1 MANWHFASRTK
12 RTSPAAPCHTVNA
25 LGNER
30 TEDHFDLC
38 EFWLLVPSPMLYG
51 AGMAHEE
58 LLAQYARVAEGFTN
72 VLNTIPADKWSA
84 SSPCEGWT
92 VRDVAAHAI
101 GAQNRWAR
109 GAEATNLADDADP
122 VAEWAN
128 VLAAVND
135 KVATP
140 GALDAMT
147 EGPMGPM
154 PAVQMLGMF
163 MLTDLL
169 THSWD
174 IAKGAGIPVTL
185 DAEVVAQATAR
196 LLPMDAMIRRPGAFG
211 PKVEAPEGADAQ
223 TALMAFLGRQVV

>member
-1 MANWHFASRTK
+1 
-12 RTSPAAPCHTVNA
+12 
-25 LGNER
+25 
-30 TEDHFDLC
+30 
-38 EFWLLVPSPMLYG
+38 MLYG

-72 VLNTIPADKWSA
+72 VLNAVPADKWSA
-84 SSPCEGWT
+84 TSPCEGWS

-122 VAEWAN
+122 IAEWAT
-128 VLAAVND
+128 VLAAVNA

-140 GALDAMT
+140 GELDAVV

-174 IAKGAGIPVTL
+174 ISKGAGIPVTL
-185 DAEVVAQATAR
+185 DPEVVAQATAR
-196 LLPMDAMIRRPGAFG
+196 LAPMDAMIRRPGAFG
-211 PKVEAPEGADAQ
+211 PKVEAPEGSDAQ
-223 TALMAFLGRQVV
+223 TALMAFLGRQVA

>member
-1 MANWHFASRTK
+1 MGLGLRAHSAPELFLTK
-12 RTSPAAPCHTVNA
+12 RLP
-25 LGNER
+25 G
-30 TEDHFDLC
+30 
-38 EFWLLVPSPMLYG
+38 PSRMLYG

-58 LLAQYARVAEGFTN
+58 LLAQYSRVADTFTN
-72 VLNTIPADKWSA
+72 VLNAVPADKWSA
-84 SSPCEGWT
+84 VSPCEGWS

-122 VAEWAN
+122 IAAWTD
-128 VLAAVND
+128 VLGAVNA

-140 GALDAMT
+140 GALDAMVD
-147 EGPMGPM
+147 GPMGPM

-174 IAKGAGIPVTL
+174 ISKGAGIPVTL
-185 DAEVVAQATAR
+185 DAEVVEQATAR

-211 PKVEAPEGADAQ
+211 PKVEAPEGSDAQ
-223 TALMAFLGRQVV
+223 TALMAFLGRQVA